1 MKTKT
6 PVRVLHIE
14 DEDTDR
20 QALLRM
26 VRKNGLS
33 WTVTSVGGLAEARA
47 RLRESRFDVIIA
59 DYHLPDGD
67 GTELFD
73 EVSDIPFVL
82 ITGTLAENLALRTL
96 ERGADD
102 YLPKDTEGRY
112 LEALPMAVEK
122 TLHRQQLRDA
132 EHRLARE
139 LRESEERLRMLI
151 EGVRGYAIFML
162 HADGRVATW
171 NRGAELVKGFSA
183 EDIVG
188 RHVSICYSPEAV
200 AAGKPLHALTVA
212 AERGRYVE
220 EGWFVRGDGSR
231 FWANVTTAAL
241 RDENGR
247 LRGFTEVAQDL
258 TEHKKAEDELAR
270 VNEMSERARR
280 LYETI
285 LSNTPDLI
293 YVFDLR
299 HRFTYANPALLQMW
313 GRSRD
318 EAIGKSLSELG
329 YPDWHAAKHDA
340 EIDRVIATKQQ
351 VRGEVPF
358 TGTNGRRIYEYI
370 FVPVLGADGTVEA
383 VAGTTRDVTERKQS
397 EEHLRKLAG
406 DLAEADRRKNEFL
419 AMLAHELRNPLAA
432 IRTAADILG
441 FGGSTAD
448 VTAILQRQTGHV
460 VRLVNDLLDVSRIMQ
475 GKVELRRET
484 VELAEIV
491 NRAVEIARPLIDGQ
505 QHQFVRSLPSEPI
518 WLDADPV
525 RLAQAISNL
534 LANAAKYTELRGTI
548 RLSAETSGE
557 EAVIRVQ
564 DNGIGIDA
572 ATLPRIFDLFA
583 QAERSI
589 DRSQGGLGLGLTV
602 AKSLIETHGGSISAR
617 SEGPGKGSEF
627 AIRMPVVRTPQAP
640 LPVQPRPV
648 AAAGRRILIVDDN
661 ADAAL
666 MLKMLFSKMGK
677 HEIRVAH
684 DGFAALEAVKDFR
697 PELVLLDIG
706 LPGLDGFAVA
716 ARLREQ
722 PETAD
727 VVLAAVTGYGTT
739 EDRQRSREAGFDEH
753 LVKPI
758 SFDSIRALLLHPN
771 LSRH

>member
-1 MKTKT
+1 
-6 PVRVLHIE
+6 
-14 DEDTDR
+14 
-20 QALLRM
+20 
-26 VRKNGLS
+26 
-33 WTVTSVGGLAEARA
+33 
-47 RLRESRFDVIIA
+47 
-59 DYHLPDGD
+59 
-67 GTELFD
+67 
-73 EVSDIPFVL
+73 
-82 ITGTLAENLALRTL
+82 
-96 ERGADD
+96 
-102 YLPKDTEGRY
+102 
-112 LEALPMAVEK
+112 
-122 TLHRQQLRDA
+122 
-132 EHRLARE
+132 
-139 LRESEERLRMLI
+139 
-151 EGVRGYAIFML
+151 
-162 HADGRVATW
+162 
-171 NRGAELVKGFSA
+171 
-183 EDIVG
+183 
-188 RHVSICYSPEAV
+188 
-200 AAGKPLHALTVA
+200 
-212 AERGRYVE
+212 
-220 EGWFVRGDGSR
+220 
-231 FWANVTTAAL
+231 
-241 RDENGR
+241 
-247 LRGFTEVAQDL
+247 
-258 TEHKKAEDELAR
+258 
-270 VNEMSERARR
+270 MSERARR